1 MSASIGASYVRRQ
14 GYAPAAVTVH
24 SSPISERLEFK
35 DFPIVEVACGV
46 EFAPIDGVDAMLVG
60 KYWALHKERF
70 GFPHREAG
78 DRGSMGGA
86 AYHTWLVSESGEFA
100 LELESRR
107 FAVHWRKRD
116 NTYPHFSDLDG
127 EEGVLTMS
135 LREIDAYKKFC
146 EAQVPRSSLA
156 PTRLELTKVDHL
168 VEGQNFVD
176 FAHLAR
182 AVPLVHGLAS
192 FCGAEPARIDA
203 RSFATRDGMDIAFR
217 LRTIDGAGPLHVAIE
232 TRVSRSWTWKPES
245 STKDLVIPFTVMNAL
260 ANEVFFI
267 ITGDP
272 ASAAAPASMFGSARG

>member
-1 MSASIGASYVRRQ
+1 M
-14 GYAPAAVTVH
+14 TVH
-24 SSPISERLEFK
+24 SPQGPERLQFK

-78 DRGSMGGA
+78 ERGSMGGA

-100 LELESRR
+100 LELETSR

-135 LREIDAYKKFC
+135 LREIDAYKKFS
-146 EAQVPRSSLA
+146 ETQVPRASLA
-156 PTRLELTKVDHL
+156 PSRLELTKVDHL

-176 FAHLAR
+176 FAHLSR

-192 FCGAEPARIDA
+192 FSAGEPARIDA
-203 RSFATRDGMDIAFR
+203 RSFTTRDGMDVAFR
-217 LRTIDGAGPLHVAIE
+217 LRTMEGPGPLRVAIE
-232 TRVSRSWTWKPES
+232 TRVSRPWKWKAES
-245 STKDLVIPFTVMNAL
+245 STKDLVLPFTVMNAL

-272 ASAAAPASMFGSARG
+272 TSAAAPASKFGSTLG